1 MRVTRI
7 KKNTPITDHGG
18 KNACV
23 VARIYIVGS
32 LVVVKRGVRVRRN
45 CNIFNLAM
53 ENVLKG
59 LPDKI
64 SCPDIIHKCTSNIQF
79 FFNHFQIARSW
90 RWYRFPVYI
99 KTMRSCSSPA
109 HKVFRDR
116 MTKNIEEVDAISCF
130 FPQTKC
136 TLENDVIH
144 HCERS
149 FLVAHDF
156 DIRIFF

>member
-1 MRVTRI
+1 MG
-7 KKNTPITDHGG
+7 KKWWE
-18 KNACV
+18 KRNACV

-32 LVVVKRGVRVRRN
+32 LVVVKRGVRVRCN

-59 LPDKI
+59 LPWQNQL
-64 SCPDIIHKCTSNIQF
+64 SRHHTQMHFKCTH

-99 KTMRSCSSPA
+99 KTMQSCSSKFDTSSQSFP
-109 HKVFRDR
+109 RQDDQ
-116 MTKNIEEVDAISCF
+116 EVDAISCF
-130 FPQTKC
+130 FPLKQTKC

-144 HCERS
+144 
-149 FLVAHDF
+149 VQ
-156 DIRIFF
+156 

>member
-1 MRVTRI
+1 M
-7 KKNTPITDHGG
+7 P
-18 KNACV
+18 CV
-23 VARIYIVGS
+23 VAWIYIVGS

-45 CNIFNLAM
+45 CNIFKPCHGKCVKRLTWQNRLSRHHTQM
-53 ENVLKG
+53 
-59 LPDKI
+59 
-64 SCPDIIHKCTSNIQF
+64 HFKCTH